1 MLRTKLQVWCIVA
14 ATLTLTGCE
23 DHLLQR
29 DEATIGGKTI
39 RDGREGP
46 GGFKQNPGETYPYPE
61 IIETEFIP
69 PYEYFAYQKCRTWR
83 ITWPAYDSDYDPDLI
98 PSVLSLNNG
107 ELNSF
112 NYLNN
117 TSPENT
123 YNATLSLYYGSKVES
138 ASTMWDQLYYSFDAE
153 SMESLT
159 FAKYNLSLKSIM
171 HWVTERPKL
180 FEQNWP
186 GSSDNFLA
194 YEEGDFI
201 LFNLGFAGHYGGVRI
216 VSMTPRIIE
225 VYLALPTE

>member
-1 MLRTKLQVWCIVA
+1 MLRTNLQVWCLGMVILA
-14 ATLTLTGCE
+14 LAGCE

-29 DEATIGGKTI
+29 DQPTFGGKTI
-39 RDGREGP
+39 GDGREGP
-46 GGFKQNPGETYPYPE
+46 GGFKQNPGETYPFPE

-69 PYEYFAYQKCRTWR
+69 SYEFFDYRMCKAWR
-83 ITWPAYDSDYDPDLI
+83 ITWPLYDSDYDLDLI

-123 YNATLSLYYGSKVES
+123 YNSTLSLYYGSRVES
-138 ASTMWDQLYYSFDAE
+138 AGVMWDQLTYSFDAE
-153 SMESLT
+153 DMESVT
-159 FAKYNLSLKSIM
+159 FAEYDLSVKSIM

-180 FEQNWP
+180 FEVNWP
-186 GSSDNFLA
+186 GSTDNLLE

-201 LFNLGFAGHYGGVRI
+201 LFKLGFAGHYGGVRI